1 MSDSMTKLCI
11 VFGLIKKDIQ
21 REIDLARAGKSGG
34 NFLPAPGLLC
44 YTEFMRTRLLKRKGS
59 DKSVLLLF
67 PLLNFGVLLYLHK
80 DCNFR
85 VDVYHEISE
94 SSLLCLLLIDEL
106 ILTLRK

>member
-1 MSDSMTKLCI
+1 MTKLCI

-44 YTEFMRTRLLKRKGS
+44 YTEFMGTMLLKRKGS

-67 PLLNFGVLLYLHK
+67 PLLNFGVLLYLY
-80 DCNFR
+80 

-106 ILTLRK
+106 ILTLRKWC